1 MIDEILVKNTV
12 IELLKD
18 SSTKLPL
25 DVKNALEKAYEIEE
39 GPAKAQLEAI
49 IKNIKMAEESSTPL
63 CQDTGVHIFFVKIG
77 DVGNSKL
84 EKELPN
90 IIIEGVREATR
101 TIPLR
106 PNAVHPLTR
115 KNPGDNVGDYMPYV
129 NYTPIDSEYIEITA
143 MPKGAGSENM
153 SKVAMLNPSEGINGI
168 KKFALDTVVSAGSK
182 PCPPTIIGLGIGGSA
197 DISIKLAKM
206 ALLRPIDQRHPDPT
220 IATLEK
226 EFFEAFNSLG
236 IGVMGLGGKTTVLG
250 VNVELGYCHTASL
263 PVAINVQCWAGRKA
277 TARIYKDG
285 RVEHLTYKK

>member
-1 MIDEILVKNTV
+1 MIDETLIKNTV

-25 DVKNALEKAYEIEE
+25 DVKNALEKAYEVEE

-49 IKNIKMAEESSTPL
+49 LKNIKMAEETSTPM
-63 CQDTGVHIFFVKIG
+63 CQDTGIHIFFVKIG
-77 DVGNSKL
+77 DVENPKL
-84 EKELPN
+84 EKKLTS
-90 IIIEGVREATR
+90 IIIDGVREATR
-101 TIPLR
+101 TVPLR

-115 KNPGDNVGDYMPYV
+115 KNPGDNVGDYMPYI
-129 NYTPIDSEYIEITA
+129 NFTPIDSDYIEITA

-153 SKVAMLNPSEGINGI
+153 SKVAMLNPSDGIKGI

-220 IATLEK
+220 VATLEK
-226 EFFEAFNSLG
+226 ELFEAFNSLG

-250 VNVELGYCHTASL
+250 VNAELGYCHTASL

-285 RVEHLTYKK
+285 TVEHLTYKR

>member
-1 MIDEILVKNTV
+1 MIDETLVKNTI

-25 DVKNALEKAYEIEE
+25 DVKTALEKAYQIEE

-49 IKNIKMAEESSTPL
+49 IKNVKMAEETSTPL

-77 DVGNSKL
+77 DVGNPKL
-84 EKELPN
+84 EKKLPS
-90 IIIEGVREATR
+90 IIIDGVREATKKV
-101 TIPLR
+101 PLR

-129 NYTPIDSEYIEITA
+129 NYMPIDTDYIEITA

-153 SKVAMLNPSEGINGI
+153 SKVAMLNPSDGLKGI

-206 ALLRPIDQRHPDPT
+206 ALLRPLDERRPDP
-220 IATLEK
+220 AVAALEK
-226 EFFEAFNSLG
+226 ELFEAFNALG
-236 IGVMGLGGKTTVLG
+236 IGVRGLGGKTTVLG
-250 VNVELGYCHTASL
+250 VNAELGYCHTASL
-263 PVAINVQCWAGRKA
+263 PVAINVQCWAGRRA

-285 RVEHLTYKK
+285 RVEHLTYKR

>member
-1 MIDEILVKNTV
+1 MIDETLVKNTI

-49 IKNIKMAEESSTPL
+49 IKNIKMAEDSSTPL

-77 DVGNSKL
+77 DVGNPKL
-84 EKELPN
+84 EKRLPS
-90 IIIEGVREATR
+90 IIIDGVREATKSV
-101 TIPLR
+101 PLR

-129 NYTPIDSEYIEITA
+129 NYTPIDADYIEITA

-153 SKVAMLNPSEGINGI
+153 SRVAMLNPSDGLKGI
-168 KKFALDTVVSAGSK
+168 KKFALDTVVGAGSK

-206 ALLRPIDQRHPDPT
+206 ALLRPIDQRHTDP
-220 IATLEK
+220 AVAALEK
-226 EFFEAFNSLG
+226 ELFEAFNALG

-250 VNVELGYCHTASL
+250 VNAELGYCHTASL

-277 TARIYKDG
+277 TARIYRDG
-285 RVEHLTYKK
+285 RVEHLTYKR

>member
-1 MIDEILVKNTV
+1 MIDETLIKNTV
-12 IELLKD
+12 IELLRD

-25 DVKNALEKAYEIEE
+25 DVKNALEKAYEVEE

-49 IKNIKMAEESSTPL
+49 LKNIKMAEDTSTPM
-63 CQDTGVHIFFVKIG
+63 CQDTGIHIFFVKIG
-77 DVGNSKL
+77 DVGNPKL
-84 EKELPN
+84 EKKLAS
-90 IIIEGVREATR
+90 IIIDGVREATK
-101 TIPLR
+101 TVPLR

-115 KNPGDNVGDYMPYV
+115 KNPGDNVGDYMPYI
-129 NYTPIDSEYIEITA
+129 NFTPIDSDYIEITA

-153 SKVAMLNPSEGINGI
+153 SKVAMLNPSDGIKGI

-206 ALLRPIDQRHPDPT
+206 ALLRPIDQRHRDPT
-220 IATLEK
+220 VAALE
-226 EFFEAFNSLG
+226 EELFEAFNSLG

-250 VNVELGYCHTASL
+250 VNAELGYCHTASL

-285 RVEHLTYKK
+285 RVEHLTYKR

>member
-1 MIDEILVKNTV
+1 MIDETLIKNTV

-49 IKNIKMAEESSTPL
+49 LKNIKMAEETSTPM
-63 CQDTGVHIFFVKIG
+63 CQDTGIHIFFVKIG
-77 DVGNSKL
+77 DVGNPKL
-84 EKELPN
+84 EKKLAG
-90 IIIEGVREATR
+90 IIVDGVREATK
-101 TIPLR
+101 TVPLR

-115 KNPGDNVGDYMPYV
+115 KNPGDNVGDYMPYI
-129 NYTPIDSEYIEITA
+129 NFTPIDSDYIEITA

-153 SKVAMLNPSEGINGI
+153 SKVAMLNPSDGIRGI

-206 ALLRPIDQRHPDPT
+206 ALLRPIDKRHSDPT
-220 IATLEK
+220 VATLEK
-226 EFFEAFNSLG
+226 ELFEAFNSLG

-250 VNVELGYCHTASL
+250 VNAELGYCHTASL

-285 RVEHLTYKK
+285 RVEHLTYKR

>member
-1 MIDEILVKNTV
+1 MIDETLVKNTV

-49 IKNIKMAEESSTPL
+49 IKNIKMAEESSIPL

-84 EKELPN
+84 EKKLPN

-129 NYTPIDSEYIEITA
+129 NFTPIDSDYIEITA

-153 SKVAMLNPSEGINGI
+153 SKVAMLNPSDGLKGI

-220 IATLEK
+220 IASLEK
-226 EFFEAFNSLG
+226 ELFEAFNSLG

-250 VNVELGYCHTASL
+250 VNAELGYCHTASL

-277 TARIYKDG
+277 AARIYKDG
-285 RVEHLTYKK
+285 RVEHLTYKR

>member
-1 MIDEILVKNTV
+1 MIDETLVKNTV

-25 DVKNALEKAYEIEE
+25 DVKNALEEAYENEE

-84 EKELPN
+84 EKKLPN

-129 NYTPIDSEYIEITA
+129 NFTPIDSDYIEITA

-153 SKVAMLNPSEGINGI
+153 SKVAMLNPSDGLKGI

-220 IATLEK
+220 IASLEK
-226 EFFEAFNSLG
+226 ELFDAFNSLG

-250 VNVELGYCHTASL
+250 VNAELGYCHTASL

-277 TARIYKDG
+277 AARIYKDG
-285 RVEHLTYKK
+285 RVEHLTYKR

>member
-1 MIDEILVKNTV
+1 MIDETLVKNTV

-84 EKELPN
+84 EKKLPN

-129 NYTPIDSEYIEITA
+129 NFTPIDSDYIEITA

-153 SKVAMLNPSEGINGI
+153 SKVAMLNPSDGLKGI

-220 IATLEK
+220 IASLEK
-226 EFFEAFNSLG
+226 ELFEAFNSLG

-250 VNVELGYCHTASL
+250 VNAELGYCHTASL

-285 RVEHLTYKK
+285 RVEHLTYKR

>member
-1 MIDEILVKNTV
+1 MIDETLVKNTI

-49 IKNIKMAEESSTPL
+49 IKNIKMAEDSSTPL

-77 DVGNSKL
+77 DVGNPKL
-84 EKELPN
+84 EKRLPS
-90 IIIEGVREATR
+90 IIIDGVREATKSV
-101 TIPLR
+101 PLR

-129 NYTPIDSEYIEITA
+129 NYTPIDADYIEITA

-153 SKVAMLNPSEGINGI
+153 SRVAMLNPSDGLKGI
-168 KKFALDTVVSAGSK
+168 KKFALDTVVGAGSK

-206 ALLRPIDQRHPDPT
+206 ALLRPIDQRHTDP
-220 IATLEK
+220 AVAALEK
-226 EFFEAFNSLG
+226 ELFEAFNALG

-250 VNVELGYCHTASL
+250 VNAELGYCHTASL

-277 TARIYKDG
+277 TARIYRDRKS
-285 RVEHLTYKK
+285 VV

>member
-1 MIDEILVKNTV
+1 MIDETLVKNTI

-25 DVKNALEKAYEIEE
+25 DVKTALEKAYQIEE

-49 IKNIKMAEESSTPL
+49 IKNVKMAEETSTPL

-77 DVGNSKL
+77 DVGNPKL
-84 EKELPN
+84 EKKLPS
-90 IIIEGVREATR
+90 IIIDGVREATKKV
-101 TIPLR
+101 PLR

-129 NYTPIDSEYIEITA
+129 NYTPIDTDYIEITA

-153 SKVAMLNPSEGINGI
+153 SKVAMLNPSDGLKGI

-206 ALLRPIDQRHPDPT
+206 ALLRPLDERHPDP
-220 IATLEK
+220 AVAALEK
-226 EFFEAFNSLG
+226 ELFEAFNALG

-250 VNVELGYCHTASL
+250 VNAELGYCHTASL
-263 PVAINVQCWAGRKA
+263 PVAINVQCWAGRRA

-285 RVEHLTYKK
+285 RVEHLTYKR

>member
-1 MIDEILVKNTV
+1 MIDEILVKNT
-12 IELLKD
+12 IIDLLKD

-25 DVKNALEKAYEIEE
+25 DVKNALEKAYEVEE

-49 IKNIKMAEESSTPL
+49 LKNIKMAEETSTPM
-63 CQDTGVHIFFVKIG
+63 CQDTGIHIFFVKIG
-77 DVGNSKL
+77 DVGNPKL
-84 EKELPN
+84 EKKLAS
-90 IIIEGVREATR
+90 IIIEGVREATK
-101 TIPLR
+101 TVPLR

-115 KNPGDNVGDYMPYV
+115 KNPGDNVGDYMPYI
-129 NYTPIDSEYIEITA
+129 NFTPIESDYIEITA

-153 SKVAMLNPSEGINGI
+153 SKVAMLNPSDGIKGI

-206 ALLRPIDQRHPDPT
+206 ALLRPIDQRHPDQT
-220 IATLEK
+220 VANLEK
-226 EFFEAFNSLG
+226 ELFEAFNSLG

-250 VNVELGYCHTASL
+250 VNAELGYCHTASL

-285 RVEHLTYKK
+285 RVEHLTYKR

>member
-1 MIDEILVKNTV
+1 MIDETLVKNTV

-25 DVKNALEKAYEIEE
+25 DVKNALEKAYQIEE

-49 IKNIKMAEESSTPL
+49 LKNIKMAEESSTPL
-63 CQDTGVHIFFVKIG
+63 CQDTGVHIFFVKMGDIG
-77 DVGNSKL
+77 NPGL
-84 EKELPN
+84 EKRLPS
-90 IIIEGVREATR
+90 IIIEGVREATKKV
-101 TIPLR
+101 PLR

-129 NYTPIDSEYIEITA
+129 NYTPIDADYIEITA

-153 SKVAMLNPSEGINGI
+153 SKVAMLNPSDGIKGI

-220 IATLEK
+220 IAALEK
-226 EFFEAFNSLG
+226 ELFEAFNALG
-236 IGVMGLGGKTTVLG
+236 IGVMGLGGKTTVIG
-250 VNVELGYCHTASL
+250 VNAELGYCHTASL

-285 RVEHLTYKK
+285 RVEHLTYKR

>member
-1 MIDEILVKNTV
+1 MLFRSLVKNTI

-49 IKNIKMAEESSTPL
+49 IKNIKMAEDSSTPL

-77 DVGNSKL
+77 DVGNPKL
-84 EKELPN
+84 EKRLPS
-90 IIIEGVREATR
+90 IIIDGVREATKSV
-101 TIPLR
+101 PLR

-129 NYTPIDSEYIEITA
+129 NYTPIDADYIEITA

-153 SKVAMLNPSEGINGI
+153 SRVAMLNPSDGLKGI
-168 KKFALDTVVSAGSK
+168 KKFALDTVVGAGSK

-206 ALLRPIDQRHPDPT
+206 ALLRPIDQRHTDP
-220 IATLEK
+220 AVAALEK
-226 EFFEAFNSLG
+226 ELFEAFNALG

-250 VNVELGYCHTASL
+250 VNAELGYCHTASL

-277 TARIYKDG
+277 TARIYRDG
-285 RVEHLTYKK
+285 RVEHLTYKR

>member
-1 MIDEILVKNTV
+1 MIDETLVKNTV
-12 IELLKD
+12 IELLRD

-49 IKNIKMAEESSTPL
+49 LKNIKMAEDTSTPM
-63 CQDTGVHIFFVKIG
+63 CQDTGIHIFFVKIG
-77 DVGNSKL
+77 DVGNPKL
-84 EKELPN
+84 EKKLAS
-90 IIIEGVREATR
+90 IIIDGVREATKAV
-101 TIPLR
+101 PLR

-115 KNPGDNVGDYMPYV
+115 KNPGDNVGDYMPYI
-129 NYTPIDSEYIEITA
+129 NFTPIDSDYIEITA

-153 SKVAMLNPSEGINGI
+153 SKVAMLNPSDGIKGI

-206 ALLRPIDQRHPDPT
+206 ALLRPIDQRHSDPT
-220 IATLEK
+220 VATLEK
-226 EFFEAFNSLG
+226 ELYEAFNSLG
-236 IGVMGLGGKTTVLG
+236 IGVMGLGGKTTVIG
-250 VNVELGYCHTASL
+250 VNAELGYCHTASL

-285 RVEHLTYKK
+285 RVEHLTYKR

>member
-1 MIDEILVKNTV
+1 MIDETLVKNTV
-12 IELLKD
+12 VELLKD

-25 DVKNALEKAYEIEE
+25 DVKNALEKAYQIEE

-49 IKNIKMAEESSTPL
+49 LKNIKMAEESSTPL

-77 DVGNSKL
+77 DVGNPTL
-84 EKELPN
+84 EKRLPS
-90 IIIEGVREATR
+90 IIIEGVRDATK
-101 TIPLR
+101 TVPLR

-129 NYTPIDSEYIEITA
+129 NYTPIDSDYIEITA

-153 SKVAMLNPSEGINGI
+153 SKVAMLNPSDGLKGI
-168 KKFALDTVVSAGSK
+168 KKFALDTVVGAGSK

-206 ALLRPIDQRHPDPT
+206 ALLRPIDERHPDPT
-220 IATLEK
+220 VAALEK
-226 EFFEAFNSLG
+226 ELFEAFNSLG

-250 VNVELGYCHTASL
+250 VNAELGYCHTASL

-277 TARIYKDG
+277 TARIYRDG
-285 RVEHLTYKK
+285 RVEHLTYKR

>member
-1 MIDEILVKNTV
+1 MIDETLVKNTI

-49 IKNIKMAEESSTPL
+49 IKNIKMAEDSATPL

-77 DVGNSKL
+77 DIGNPKL
-84 EKELPN
+84 EKRLSS
-90 IIIEGVREATR
+90 IIIDGVREATKSV
-101 TIPLR
+101 PLR

-129 NYTPIDSEYIEITA
+129 NYTPIDADYIEITA

-153 SKVAMLNPSEGINGI
+153 SRVAMLNPSDGLKGI
-168 KKFALDTVVSAGSK
+168 KKFALDTVVGAGSK

-206 ALLRPIDQRHPDPT
+206 ALLRPIDQRHTDP
-220 IATLEK
+220 AVAALEK
-226 EFFEAFNSLG
+226 ELFEAFNALG

-250 VNVELGYCHTASL
+250 VNAELGYCHTASL

-277 TARIYKDG
+277 TARIYRDG
-285 RVEHLTYKK
+285 RVEHLTYKR

>member
-1 MIDEILVKNTV
+1 MIDETLVKNTV

-49 IKNIKMAEESSTPL
+49 IKNIKMAEESSIPL

-84 EKELPN
+84 EKKLPN

-129 NYTPIDSEYIEITA
+129 NFTPIDSDYIEITA

-153 SKVAMLNPSEGINGI
+153 SKVAMLNPSDGLKGI

-220 IATLEK
+220 IASLEK
-226 EFFEAFNSLG
+226 ELFEAFNSLG

-250 VNVELGYCHTASL
+250 VNAELGYCHTASL

-285 RVEHLTYKK
+285 RVEHLTYKR

>member
-1 MIDEILVKNTV
+1 M
-12 IELLKD
+12 
-18 SSTKLPL
+18 
-25 DVKNALEKAYEIEE
+25 
-39 GPAKAQLEAI
+39 
-49 IKNIKMAEESSTPL
+49 
-63 CQDTGVHIFFVKIG
+63 
-77 DVGNSKL
+77 
-84 EKELPN
+84 
-90 IIIEGVREATR
+90 
-101 TIPLR
+101 R

-129 NYTPIDSEYIEITA
+129 NFTPIDSDYIEITA

-153 SKVAMLNPSEGINGI
+153 SKVAMLNPSDGLKGI

-182 PCPPTIIGLGIGGSA
+182 PCPPTIIGLGIAGSA

-220 IATLEK
+220 IASLEK
-226 EFFEAFNSLG
+226 ELFEAFNSLG

-250 VNVELGYCHTASL
+250 VNAELGYCHTASL

-285 RVEHLTYKK
+285 RVEHLTYKR

>member
-1 MIDEILVKNTV
+1 MIDETLVKNTI

-49 IKNIKMAEESSTPL
+49 IKNIKMAEDSSTPL

-77 DVGNSKL
+77 DVGNPKL
-84 EKELPN
+84 EKRLPS
-90 IIIEGVREATR
+90 IIIDGVREATKSV
-101 TIPLR
+101 PLR

-129 NYTPIDSEYIEITA
+129 NYTPIDADYIEITA

-153 SKVAMLNPSEGINGI
+153 SRVAMLNPSDGLKGI
-168 KKFALDTVVSAGSK
+168 KKFALDTVVGAGSK

-206 ALLRPIDQRHPDPT
+206 ALLRPIDQRHTDPAV
-220 IATLEK
+220 ATLEN
-226 EFFEAFNSLG
+226 ELFEAFNALG

-250 VNVELGYCHTASL
+250 VNAELGYCHTASL
-263 PVAINVQCWAGRKA
+263 PVAINVQCWAGRRA
-277 TARIYKDG
+277 TARIYRDG
-285 RVEHLTYKK
+285 RVEHLTYKR

>member
-1 MIDEILVKNTV
+1 MIDETLIKNTV

-49 IKNIKMAEESSTPL
+49 LKNIKMAEDTSTPM
-63 CQDTGVHIFFVKIG
+63 CQDTGIHIFFVKIG
-77 DVGNSKL
+77 DVGNPKL
-84 EKELPN
+84 EKKLAG
-90 IIIEGVREATR
+90 IIVDGVREATK
-101 TIPLR
+101 TVPLR

-115 KNPGDNVGDYMPYV
+115 KNPGDNVGDYMPYI
-129 NYTPIDSEYIEITA
+129 NFTPIDSDYIEITA

-153 SKVAMLNPSEGINGI
+153 SKVAMLNPSDGIRGI

-206 ALLRPIDQRHPDPT
+206 ALLRPIDKRHSDPT
-220 IATLEK
+220 VATLEK
-226 EFFEAFNSLG
+226 ELFEAFNSLG

-250 VNVELGYCHTASL
+250 VNAELGYCHTASL

-285 RVEHLTYKK
+285 RVEHLTYKR

>member
-1 MIDEILVKNTV
+1 MIDETLIKNTV
-12 IELLKD
+12 IELLRD

-25 DVKNALEKAYEIEE
+25 DVKNALEKAYEVEE

-49 IKNIKMAEESSTPL
+49 LKNIKMAEDTSTPM
-63 CQDTGVHIFFVKIG
+63 CQDTGIHIFFVKIG
-77 DVGNSKL
+77 DVGNPKL
-84 EKELPN
+84 EKKLAS
-90 IIIEGVREATR
+90 IIIDGVREATK
-101 TIPLR
+101 TVPLR

-115 KNPGDNVGDYMPYV
+115 KNPGDNVGDYMPYI
-129 NYTPIDSEYIEITA
+129 NFTPIDSDYIEITA

-153 SKVAMLNPSEGINGI
+153 SKVAMLNPSDGIKGI

-220 IATLEK
+220 VAALEQ
-226 EFFEAFNSLG
+226 ELFEAFNSLG

-250 VNVELGYCHTASL
+250 VNAELGYCHTASL

-285 RVEHLTYKK
+285 RVEHLTYKR